1 MDVTLPEDHPLFG
14 RVDGA
19 QWAAVLA
26 QSQTLAV
33 GRGGVV
39 YAPDRFRRCL
49 GLILRGRVEVRRES
63 LLMSTLSAGDVFG
76 AAALFSEG
84 ADYPTTLTA
93 LSPCQTLLLPQEC
106 VRRLLREC
114 PSFAEDYAA
123 YLSGRIQFLSQRLE
137 AVSAPSAEG
146 KLARYLLSS
155 GEAELTL
162 SATQLGRRLGVGR
175 ATLYRA
181 FEALEGAGAI
191 ARAGKTIRI
200 LQPEALRNVLNETRK
215 EALP

>member
-1 MDVTLPEDHPLFG
+1 MDMPILLGHPLLG
-14 RVDGA
+14 RIDPPLWDWALGESDLLTVD
-19 QWAAVLA
+19 
-26 QSQTLAV
+26 
-33 GRGGVV
+33 RGGVV
-39 YAPDRFRRCL
+39 YGPGRFRRCL
-49 GLILRGRVEVRRES
+49 GIVLQGRIEVRRES
-63 LLMSTLSAGDVFG
+63 ILMATLSAGDVFG
-76 AAALFSEG
+76 AAALFSGG